1 MTQDEHESER
11 DDLGRNKKK
20 KKKKKKKKTV
30 GERDVNEKIGETA
43 RISRCRNKTNNISP
57 SEYYRGNRKKNSIK
71 T

>member
-1 MTQDEHESER
+1 MKASETTR
-11 DDLGRNKKK
+11 GETTTTTTKKK

-57 SEYYRGNRKKNSIK
+57 SE
-71 T
+71 